1 MNRNRQPRQRPL
13 YSNCRRTA
21 YLRGKL
27 LERRRNL
34 LERLMSEVSS
44 TAEASSWG
52 PADIGDMAAFNANQ
66 EMLYGIGSVE
76 SDAVDQIDHALQKL
90 DDGTYGICEDCGK
103 RIPATRLR
111 ALPSAY
117 LCVLCKEKQERI
129 RSIADRSALH
139 YEDIAD
145 VPGGDLPNPENVFG
159 SIRGRRPA

>member
-1 MNRNRQPRQRPL
+1 MNRNRQSRQRSPC
-13 YSNCRRTA
+13 SIRRRTA

-44 TAEASSWG
+44 TAEASRWV
-52 PADIGDMAAFNANQ
+52 PADIGDMAASNADH
-66 EMLYGIGSVE
+66 ETLYRIGSVE
-76 SDAVDQIDHALQKL
+76 SDVVDQIDHALQKL
-90 DDGTYGICEDCGK
+90 DEGTYGICEDCGK

-117 LCVLCKEKQERI
+117 LCVLCKEKREH
-129 RSIADRSALH
+129 SENIADRSALH

-145 VPGGDLPNPENVFG
+145 FPGGDSPNPEDVFG
-159 SIRGRRPA
+159 SIRGSRPA